1 MKYLLIIQ
9 EFGGWELYQELLQVL
24 RRVAD
29 RHSSVLV
36 PSRSHVCASVAMV
49 AVQYILSQT
58 QVGGVIVG
66 ASDTK

>member
-9 EFGGWELYQELLQVL
+9 EFGGWQLYQELLQAL

-29 RHSSVLV
+29 RHSPVIV
-36 PSRSHVCASVAMV
+36 PSGSHVCASVAMV
-49 AVQYILSQT
+49 AIQYILSQN
-58 QVGGVIVG
+58 QVGGVIIG